1 MSSVSSPEAVAIR
14 FASQCDR
21 GKVREENQDSV
32 LRTSVPLGELLIVA
46 DGMGSF
52 PGGGVASRMA
62 TEVLSAALAGM
73 PTFFPPSIA
82 IQEAAWRASA
92 EIVAAAAE
100 PDTPNNRMG
109 TTVVLALL
117 QQDPEFA
124 RAVQAWIGHI
134 GDSRAYRVHK
144 GKLSRI
150 TRDHS
155 AIQLLLERNLISP
168 EEVQSH
174 PDASVLTRTLGHEPN
189 VEIELSEVVLE
200 PGDTLLLCSDGL
212 WGHVTDSEIERVL
225 ADPTLNTEAAS
236 RALLDLAL
244 ATGGHDNIGLQIARI
259 TAGNEVAATAEPIQT
274 IEFVQESEIPAEPEA
289 ALESVASLEPKA
301 DFVIALEAAL
311 TDRIKS
317 IPAPASELAQ
327 QTKSESKP
335 TLIPEYDYVPK
346 FESADLTGPSFVKMF
361 TILIVAFASSGMLVY
376 SALIQNWFGV
386 DRLLH

>member
-1 MSSVSSPEAVAIR
+1 MSTVSSPDTVAIR

-21 GKVREENQDSV
+21 GKVHEENQDSV
-32 LRTSVPLGELLIVA
+32 LRTTVPLGELLIVA

-62 TEVLSAALAGM
+62 VEILSSALSDM
-73 PTFFPPSIA
+73 PTFFPPTIA

-100 PDTPNNRMG
+100 PDTPNSRMG

-117 QQDPEFA
+117 QQDPELA

-134 GDSRAYRVHK
+134 GDSRAYRVHN
-144 GKLSRI
+144 GQLSRI

-168 EEVQSH
+168 EQVQDH

-212 WGHVTDSEIERVL
+212 WGHVPDSEIERVL
-225 ADPTLNTEAAS
+225 ADPTLNTKAAS

-244 ATGGHDNIGLQIARI
+244 ASGGDDNIGLQVARI
-259 TAGNEVAATAEPIQT
+259 AAGDEVVTRAEPVRT
-274 IEFVQESEIPAEPEA
+274 AEFVQRAEISRQPEVVPEP
-289 ALESVASLEPKA
+289 VAGIEGKA
-301 DFVIALEAAL
+301 DFVTALEAAL
-311 TDRIKS
+311 TDRTKS
-317 IPAPASELAQ
+317 IPAPASELVQ
-327 QTKSESKP
+327 QPKSESKP
-335 TLIPEYDYVPK
+335 KLVQEYDYVPK
-346 FESADLTGPSFVKMF
+346 FESTDLAGPSFVKMF
-361 TILIVAFASSGMLVY
+361 TILVAAFASSGVLVY